1 MDFTFL
7 PVLLFAP
14 STGRILFLRG
24 NWKTLALKRG
34 TIVNNAHWRLF
45 TIVPQDKVEIFV
57 LLCPLFY
64 YSPPVRGNSKNRS
77 SKLLICSPP
86 IGAPVSP
93 GPVLASLG
101 KRLLNIF
108 FLLYKELILA
118 FETMFHYPPSS
129 EESSHD
135 LGV

>member
-1 MDFTFL
+1 MTTRKVFGDYLQSSHKTRWKFL
-7 PVLLFAP
+7 FYFVP
-14 STGRILFLRG
+14 S
-24 NWKTLALKRG
+24 
-34 TIVNNAHWRLF
+34 F
-45 TIVPQDKVEIFV
+45 TI
-57 LLCPLFY
+57 L
-64 YSPPVRGNSKNRS
+64 PPVRGNSKNRS

-93 GPVLASLG
+93 GPVLASLE

-118 FETMFHYPPSS
+118 FETMFHYLPSS

-135 LGV
+135 LGVK